1 MKVISEVDIMG
12 RWEIAIETNNE
23 QEQDILKEKIDEI
36 GAEFME
42 SGVSEIIVYATGS
55 QKIKLISFVSN
66 NEKI

>member
-12 RWEIAIETNNE
+12 RWEIAIETNNK